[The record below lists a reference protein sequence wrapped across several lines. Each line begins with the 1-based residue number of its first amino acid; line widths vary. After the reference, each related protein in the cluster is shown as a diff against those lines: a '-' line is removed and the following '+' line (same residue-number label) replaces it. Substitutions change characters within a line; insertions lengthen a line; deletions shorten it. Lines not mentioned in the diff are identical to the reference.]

1 MLTRGGQQDIKEVAE
16 ANTMSIEPTISNN
29 THWSTKVRYTMSVD
43 VTRQIMSRLKMAKTS
58 VVRYHRSLPSRV
70 RNACRRSVH
79 ALLDPKTGPV
89 PAILHKDD
97 AGEHGVEQDAKEDGG
112 CSVRQTNFCK
122 SKAEARLPSWTS
134 RRQRARLCTAER
146 REEPPYMSPLRR
158 ERAPRNS
165 NR

>member
-79 ALLDPKTGPV
+79 ALLDPKTLSVKPIFARAKLKRACHLGH
-89 PAILHKDD
+89 LD
-97 AGEHGVEQDAKEDGG
+97 ASGRACVRRKGG
-112 CSVRQTNFCK
+112 R
-122 SKAEARLPSWTS
+122 S
-134 RRQRARLCTAER
+134 RHICR
-146 REEPPYMSPLRR
+146 R
-158 ERAPRNS
+158 
-165 NR
+165 